1 MLSSHCLSKLHFI
14 NIGEATICS
23 TQIFTVLVQENTK
36 SLTDIAIMY
45 SADTMRE
52 ETKILIEDIGLANL
66 TQLKALSFRM
76 NRSYYMERVV

>member
-1 MLSSHCLSKLHFI
+1 
-14 NIGEATICS
+14 
-23 TQIFTVLVQENTK
+23 
-36 SLTDIAIMY
+36 MY

-76 NRSYYMERVV
+76 NRSFYMESVV